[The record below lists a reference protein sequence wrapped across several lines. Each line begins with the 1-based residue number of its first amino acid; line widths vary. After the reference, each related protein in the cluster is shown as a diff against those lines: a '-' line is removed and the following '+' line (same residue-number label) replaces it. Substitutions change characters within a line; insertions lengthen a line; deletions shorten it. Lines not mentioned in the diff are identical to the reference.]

1 MIDIE
6 NKRVIYSYETEAFPF
21 QDIFSSLFDIDS
33 HQLED
38 LHDHLPKELLPSSV
52 VSVNNDQNQE
62 IYKVLYSID
71 PAYNLKKK
79 TSNGVFLDLYEKFV
93 HHISKNIFK
102 ENVIYQK
109 KPTLR
114 VNFPGNKAVGDWHR
128 DRDYN
133 HAPEEINIWV
143 PVTRAIETNT
153 IWTESS
159 FDLEDYTPVNQ
170 KFGELLIFDSG
181 LKHGNVLNEENKT
194 RVSFDFRVIP
204 ESVYKE
210 NQSKSY
216 SQNISFKLGEYFSK
230 TSNEF

>member
-6 NKRVIYSYETEAFPF
+6 NKRLIYSYEKESFPF
-21 QDIFSSLFDIDS
+21 QDTFASFFEIDS
-33 HQLED
+33 QQLEH
-38 LHDHLPKELLPSSV
+38 LHDHLPKKLLPSSV
-52 VSVNNDQNQE
+52 VSVDNDQNQE
-62 IYKVLYSID
+62 IYKVIYSID

-79 TSNGVFLDLYEKFV
+79 SGNGQFLNLFEKFV
-93 HHISKNIFK
+93 NHISNTIFK
-102 ENVIYQK
+102 ENLIFK
-109 KPTLR
+109 NKPTLR

-143 PVTRAIETNT
+143 PITHATETNT

-159 FDLEDYTPVNQ
+159 FDLEDYSPVNLE
-170 KFGELLIFDSG
+170 FGEFLIFDSG
-181 LKHGNVLNEENKT
+181 LKHGNMLNKENKT
-194 RVSFDFRVIP
+194 RISFDFRVIP
-204 ESVYKE
+204 ESIYKE
-210 NQSKSY
+210 NQSQSY